1 MEKKLKKYKVGLD
14 SETYAISFVTEPA
27 ISEDF
32 IYMSEDER
40 HKVQVMMDSDERHMV
55 YGAVLVPDKPI
66 YRLSDNGEEYYVE
79 FTKESILKM
88 SQEYLIDYKQHNVT
102 LQHQEE
108 AAEVCLT
115 ESWIKE
121 SMTMDK
127 SVALGLNP
135 ELPIGT
141 WFAGFKINNIDTW
154 ERIKAGELKGF
165 SVESMIELESFEFAK
180 NIEEM
185 KIETNETFWD
195 KVKAIVQEALSSEK
209 REEVEET
216 IKEEVELEEQT
227 LTETVTEA
235 PTAQETTVETPIVE
249 EVVEPTTEVKEEVV
263 EAVNEPNPLDEVVNN
278 LKTEI
283 EALRK
288 MNESLQTKLD
298 DMGKQ
303 PSAQPINTN
312 ATVKSN
318 DSYLNW
324 RSQMAKFI

>member
-27 ISEDF
+27 IEEDF
-32 IYMSEDER
+32 VYMSEEEKQ
-40 HKVQVMMDSDERHMV
+40 KVQVMMDSDERHMV

-66 YRLSDNGEEYYVE
+66 YRLSDKGEEYYVE
-79 FTKESILKM
+79 FTKDSILKM

-127 SVALGLNP
+127 SVAIGLNP

-154 ERIKAGELKGF
+154 DRIKSGELKGF

-195 KVKAIVQEALSSEK
+195 KVKTIVQEALNVHT
-209 REEVEET
+209 EEVRSEE
-216 IKEEVELEEQT
+216 IELEEQT
-227 LTETVTEA
+227 VVETPVEA
-235 PTAQETTVETPIVE
+235 AVAPETTVEAPIVE
-249 EVVEPTTEVKEEVV
+249 EVVEHTTEVKEEVV

-312 ATVKSN
+312 ASVNNSS

-324 RSQMAKFI
+324 RLQMAKML